1 MASKGLSSIL
11 VPTDFSPGA
20 QRAFERALRLPL
32 APKAKITLL
41 HVLPSDIPGAL
52 RKEAIADSERSLEK
66 HLAQARSLAVER
78 GLSPAQFVGDVVEGN
93 AAQQVMKRANTV
105 EADVICIGRHGRRG
119 VMDLI
124 VGSTATRVMRQ
135 TDHPVLLVQTP
146 ATGPYQHAL
155 FAIDPAHKALSVVK
169 QGLTLLEAGTKSV
182 NVFHA
187 TPIPYEDFISM
198 TADERT
204 VLRAKFVK
212 DGEKALKTLVK
223 KLPAVEFH
231 PIVRSGDAR
240 TLVLEEAQSLG
251 ADLTVLGTHGKT
263 PLKSFLVGSVAEW
276 VLSHAT
282 NDVLIVRP

>member
-41 HVLPSDIPGAL
+41 HVLPADIPGAL

-66 HLAQARSLAVER
+66 HLAQARSIAVER

-135 TDHPVLLVQTP
+135 TEHPVLLVQSP
-146 ATGPYQHAL
+146 VTGSYQHPL
-155 FAIDPAHKALSVVK
+155 FAIDPTHKALSVVK
-169 QGLTLLEAGTKSV
+169 QGLTLLEADTKRV

-198 TADERT
+198 TSDERT
-204 VLRAKFVK
+204 VLRSKFVK
-212 DGEKALKTLVK
+212 DGEKALKTLLK
-223 KLPAVEFH
+223 KISGVEFH

-263 PLKSFLVGSVAEW
+263 ALKSFIVGSVAEW